1 MLREQCKVG
10 MTVSFGRG
18 RGAHTKGRVLKVNEK
33 KAKVETLE
41 QRNSNA
47 AGTIWNVPYSMLT
60 ACEFVAPEKP
70 PYPNGLT
77 ITGVRYLTGRECEQ
91 EGWEGGYDPAV
102 ALTLSDGS
110 MIFASQDYE
119 GNGPGALFGRMRT
132 GEQFILSPAT
142 NKEVGHACASGV

>member
-1 MLREQCKVG
+1 MLKEQCKVG

-18 RGAHTKGRVLKVNEK
+18 RGAHTKGRVLKVNDK

-60 ACEFVAPEKP
+60 PCEWVAPEAP

-77 ITGVRYLTGRECEQ
+77 ITGVRYLSGREMET
-91 EGWEGGYDPAV
+91 EGWDACDAGV

-132 GEQFILSPAT
+132 GEQFILSPAQ
-142 NKEVGHACASGV
+142 KEVTV

>member
-1 MLREQCKVG
+1 MNREDCKVG

-18 RGAHTKGRVLKVNEK
+18 RGAHTKGRVLKVNDK

-77 ITGVRYLTGRECEQ
+77 ITGVRYLTRPECIT
-91 EGWEGGYDPAV
+91 EGWGEAMGVYDAAV

-110 MIFASQDYE
+110 MIFASADYE

-132 GEQFILSPAT
+132 GEQFILSPAQ
-142 NKEVGHACASGV
+142 KEVAV

>member
-1 MLREQCKVG
+1 MNREDCKVG

-18 RGAHTKGRVLKVNEK
+18 RGAQTRGKVLKVNDK

-41 QRNSNA
+41 ARNSNPV
-47 AGTIWNVPYSMLT
+47 GSIWNVPYSMLT
-60 ACEFVAPEKP
+60 ACGFVAPQAQ
-70 PYPNGLT
+70 PYPNGLA
-77 ITGVRYLTGRECEQ
+77 ITGVRYLSGREMDT
-91 EGWEGGYDPAV
+91 EGWEACDAGV

-132 GEQFILSPAT
+132 GEQFILSPAQ
-142 NKEVGHACASGV
+142 KEVTV

>member
-47 AGTIWNVPYSMLT
+47 AGTIWNVPYSLLT
-60 ACEFVAPEKP
+60 AVEWSEALPVAPKQAQ

-91 EGWEGGYDPAV
+91 EGWEGGCDPAV
-102 ALTLSDGS
+102 ALTMSDGS

-132 GEQFILSPAT
+132 GEQFILSPAQ
-142 NKEVGHACASGV
+142 KEVTV

>member
-18 RGAHTKGRVLKVNEK
+18 RGAQTKGRVLKVNEK

-77 ITGVRYLTGRECEQ
+77 ITGVRYLTRGECE
-91 EGWEGGYDPAV
+91 EAGWAYTMDTFDVAV

-132 GEQFILSPAT
+132 GEQFILSPAQ
-142 NKEVGHACASGV
+142 KEVTV

>member
-1 MLREQCKVG
+1 MLREDCKVG

-18 RGAHTKGRVLKVNEK
+18 RGAHTRGRVLKVNDK

-41 QRNSNA
+41 ARNSNP
-47 AGTIWNVPYSMLT
+47 AGSIWQVPYSMLT
-60 ACEFVAPEKP
+60 ACEFVAPQAQ
-70 PYPNGLT
+70 PYPNGLA
-77 ITGVRYLTGRECEQ
+77 ITGVRYLTGRECTDA
-91 EGWEGGYDPAV
+91 GWDIGPYDAAV

-132 GEQFILSPAT
+132 GEQFILSPAQ
-142 NKEVGHACASGV
+142 KEVTV

>member
-1 MLREQCKVG
+1 MLKEQCKVG

-18 RGAHTKGRVLKVNEK
+18 RGAHTKGRVLKVNDK

-41 QRNSNA
+41 QRNSNP
-47 AGTIWNVPYSMLT
+47 AGTIWNVPYSLLT
-60 ACEFVAPEKP
+60 AADWADALPCVPQEAP

-77 ITGVRYLTGRECEQ
+77 ITGVRYLTDRECAN
-91 EGWEGGYDPAV
+91 EGWDVGPYDAAV

-132 GEQFILSPAT
+132 GEQFILSPAQ
-142 NKEVGHACASGV
+142 KEVTV

>member
-1 MLREQCKVG
+1 MNREDCKVG

-18 RGAHTKGRVLKVNEK
+18 RGAHTKGRVLKVNDK

-60 ACEFVAPEKP
+60 ACEFVAPQAQ

-77 ITGVRYLTGRECEQ
+77 ITGVRYMTRPECIT
-91 EGWEGGYDPAV
+91 EGWGEAMGAYDAAV

-110 MIFASQDYE
+110 MIFASADYE

-132 GEQFILSPAT
+132 GEQFILSPAQ
-142 NKEVGHACASGV
+142 KEVAV

>member
-1 MLREQCKVG
+1 MNREDCKVG

-18 RGAHTKGRVLKVNEK
+18 RGAHTKGRVLKVNDK

-41 QRNSNA
+41 ARNSNPV
-47 AGTIWNVPYSMLT
+47 GSIWQVPYSMLT
-60 ACEFVAPEKP
+60 ACEFVAPQAQ

-77 ITGVRYLTGRECEQ
+77 ITGVRYLTGQECVN
-91 EGWEGGYDPAV
+91 EGWDIGLYDVAV

-132 GEQFILSPAT
+132 GEQFILSPAQ
-142 NKEVGHACASGV
+142 KEVAV

>member
-60 ACEFVAPEKP
+60 ACEFVTPEKP

-77 ITGVRYLTGRECEQ
+77 ITGVRYLTWQERVN
-91 EGWEGGYDPAV
+91 EGWDIGLYDVAV

-132 GEQFILSPAT
+132 GEQFILSPAQ
-142 NKEVGHACASGV
+142 KEVTA

>member
-1 MLREQCKVG
+1 MNREDCKVG

-18 RGAHTKGRVLKVNEK
+18 RGAHTKGRVLKVNDK

-77 ITGVRYLTGRECEQ
+77 ITGVRYLTRTECVN
-91 EGWEGGYDPAV
+91 EGWGETMGEYDAAV

-119 GNGPGALFGRMRT
+119 GNGPGAMFGRMRT
-132 GEQFILSPAT
+132 GEQFILSPAQE
-142 NKEVGHACASGV
+142 EVAV